1 MSDAP
6 TINFTRI
13 SGQTVVASY
22 TNLPPGAAIVFV
34 DKTSGESF
42 GGFLASGAGSAAIP
56 EPAGLRSGDYYL
68 KAQDSTGAYLAQSVE
83 FHIDA
88 SASA

>member
-1 MSDAP
+1 MIS
-6 TINFTRI
+6 FTRL
-13 SGQTVVASY
+13 SGKTVVASY
-22 TNLPPGAAIVFV
+22 ANLPPGAEIVFV
-34 DKTSGESF
+34 DKTSGQSS
-42 GGFLASGAGSAAIP
+42 GGFPASGAGSANIP

-68 KAQDSTGAYLAQSVE
+68 KAQDSKGAYLAQSVE